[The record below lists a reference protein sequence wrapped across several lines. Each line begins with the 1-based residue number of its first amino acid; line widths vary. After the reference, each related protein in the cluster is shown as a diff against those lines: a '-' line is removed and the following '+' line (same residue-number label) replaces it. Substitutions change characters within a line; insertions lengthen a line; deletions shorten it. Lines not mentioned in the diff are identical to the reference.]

1 MIAHRHRITLSDWTG
16 RPEDKNVLSDEELDL
31 NDRIELAKHFAMLGF
46 TTGAEIGVCQGRYS
60 EILCRTNPKLKLL
73 AVDDWRRNRTHKSCA
88 VAYRRLAKLNV
99 TIDRR
104 SSMDA
109 VVDVADESLDFVFI
123 DADHKYTSV
132 CNDIQEW
139 SKKVRIGGIVSGHD
153 YYKTRG
159 ENLGVINAVDE
170 YVAKHGYTL
179 QLTNKI
185 RRSDAVYFPMD
196 PWGNALG
203 RGALTNWASL
213 TTDDRQPSWYF
224 TKTG

>member
-1 MIAHRHRITLSDWTG
+1 MNHAIKRMT
-16 RPEDKNVLSDEELDL
+16 N
-31 NDRIELAKHFAMLGF
+31 RIELAKLFARLGF
-46 TTGAEIGVCQGRYS
+46 TRGAEIGVCWGRYS
-60 EILCRTNPKLKLL
+60 EILCRTNPNLKLL
-73 AVDDWRRNRTHKSCA
+73 AVDDWRRNRTHRSYAGTK
-88 VAYRRLAKLNV
+88 RRLAKLNV

-123 DADHKYTSV
+123 AADHKYTSV